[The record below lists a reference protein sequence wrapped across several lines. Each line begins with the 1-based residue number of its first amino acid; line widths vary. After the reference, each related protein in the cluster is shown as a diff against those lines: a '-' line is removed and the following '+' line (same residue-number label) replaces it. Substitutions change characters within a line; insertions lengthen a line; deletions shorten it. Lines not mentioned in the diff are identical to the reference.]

1 MLRNWLNSSVSVQLV
16 LIRTQLPKQE
26 NPMLDT
32 LSIRLKI
39 ILLSGLCLL
48 GVIGLIVSLNLYQS
62 SQNNQLI
69 RTSSSKML
77 TESGENLLQAKAAE
91 QASKLQSTFGDSLLI
106 LTVLS
111 DQVANL
117 RNLAAQRGLAPGAL
131 REELTQSLKTT
142 FDHNPQLLGLWLL
155 YEPNALDGQDSE
167 FLNDAAR
174 SSNDKGRFTSGW
186 NRGAGQSVNLTISEN
201 VINNTELSISGV
213 PYNSWYTCPR
223 DNQRTC
229 LMAPYVETLGGT
241 AQLMTS
247 LSMPLIVDDKV
258 IGVIGVDLA
267 LGALQ
272 AAVSD
277 AQQTLFNGAGS
288 LLIVSDS
295 GVLAAYSKDAGQI
308 GKHIDTALGE
318 ASKPVLSGLQL
329 NKPVVLTQ
337 DELIRA
343 VYPVAPIL
351 GAAVWG
357 VVIDLPKQ
365 VLLADS
371 VELQTLLDQTQ
382 TRDTLKSLLVAV
394 CAGLLGLLIIWLT
407 ASGITRPINSVAQM
421 LKAIASGDGDLT
433 QRLNYSKKD
442 ELGELVNWFNRFLDK
457 LQPTIAQIKQ
467 SITDARG
474 TADQSSEIARQT
486 SEGMQ
491 VQFREIDQLAT
502 ASNEMS
508 ATAHEVAHSASNAA
522 QAARGADEASR
533 DGITLIERSTRDIN
547 ALASEVSK
555 AVAEVEALA
564 VNSEQ
569 IGSVLEVIRSIAEQ
583 TNLLALNAAIEAA
596 RAGESG
602 RGFAVVA
609 DEVRNLAKRT
619 QDSVEQIRLVIER
632 IQTGTRGV
640 VATMHSSQTLA
651 KNNAEQIQQAVQA
664 LGKISDAVTVISDMN
679 LQIASAAEEQSSVA
693 EEVNRNVSNI
703 RGVTEALTGQAA
715 EAAKVSSQLNARA
728 NQQMVLMDQFRV

>member
-1 MLRNWLNSSVSVQLV
+1 MVNPH
-16 LIRTQLPKQE
+16 IAPKRD

-39 ILLSGLCLL
+39 TLLSGLCLL

-62 SQNNQLI
+62 SQNNLLI
-69 RTSSSKML
+69 STSSSKML
-77 TESGENLLQAKAAE
+77 TESGDDLLQAKAAE
-91 QASKLQSTFGDSLLI
+91 QASKLQRAFGDSLLM

-111 DQVANL
+111 DQASNL
-117 RNLAAQRGLAPGAL
+117 RTMATQRGLAAATL

-142 FDHNPQLLGLWLL
+142 FDHNPQILGLWVI
-155 YEPNALDGQDSE
+155 YEPNALEGKDSE
-167 FLNDAAR
+167 FINDAVRA
-174 SSNDKGRFTSGW
+174 SNEKGRFTSGW
-186 NRGAGQSVNLTISEN
+186 NRGAGQSINI
-201 VINNTELSISGV
+201 VIPEDDLQKTELSISGV

-223 DNQRTC
+223 DTRHTC
-229 LMAPYVETLGGT
+229 LMAPFIDTQAGM
-241 AQLMTS
+241 AQLMTT
-247 LSMPLIVDDKV
+247 LSMPLIADGKV

-272 AAVSD
+272 ATASD
-277 AQQTLFNGAGS
+277 AQQTLFNGSGHM
-288 LLIVSDS
+288 LIVSDS
-295 GVLAAYSKDAGQI
+295 GVLAAYSKDASQI
-308 GKHIDTALGE
+308 GKHISVPLGDE
-318 ASKPVLSGLQL
+318 SKAVLSALQL
-329 NKPVVLTQ
+329 KKPVVLSQ

-343 VYPVAPIL
+343 VYPVAPIP
-351 GAAVWG
+351 GAAAWG
-357 VVIDLPKQ
+357 VVIDLPRD

-371 VELQTLLDQTQ
+371 LELQTLLNQAQ
-382 TRDTLKSLLVAV
+382 TRDTLKSLLVATG
-394 CAGLLGLLIIWLT
+394 AGLLGLLLIWFT
-407 ASGITRPINSVAQM
+407 ASGVTRPINRVAQM

-474 TADQSSEIARQT
+474 TADQSSEISRQT

-508 ATAHEVAHSASNAA
+508 ATAHEVAHSASSAA
-522 QAARGADEASR
+522 QAAQGADEASR
-533 DGITLIERSTRDIN
+533 EGITIIERSTRDIN

-609 DEVRNLAKRT
+609 DEVRNLAKKT

-651 KNNAEQIQQAVQA
+651 QENAEQIQQAVQA

-693 EEVNRNVSNI
+693 EEVNRNVSTI
-703 RGVTEALTGQAA
+703 RGVTEALTEQAA
-715 EAAKVSSQLNARA
+715 ESAQVSSQLNARA
-728 NQQMVLMDQFRV
+728 NQQMKLMDQFRV